1 MPKTIKLKPHLD
13 ATELE
18 SRYRKARDPVLRSH
32 YQILWLLSSGE
43 TTTRVME
50 VTGYSRGWI
59 QQLARRYNSDGARAL
74 GDGRHGNPGA
84 KDRALL
90 SVDQQE
96 ELREALE
103 KLHSTIPL
111 DEARIIEIIEEIRDL
126 TSETGSPFLPNEK
139 GLLARVPQHKRFL
152 PSAAA

>member
-1 MPKTIKLKPHLD
+1 MNFPLSLPSARSLAWDACAPTIFQANSGAKF
-13 ATELE
+13 
-18 SRYRKARDPVLRSH
+18 RDK
-32 YQILWLLSSGE
+32 SGE
-43 TTTRVME
+43 IVSFGPRLIDFAHRE
-50 VTGYSRGWI
+50 SLWDAR
-59 QQLARRYNSDGARAL
+59 QLHRPCLERQAMSYYEDREAVARRL
-74 GDGRHGNPGA
+74 
-84 KDRALL
+84 
-90 SVDQQE
+90 E

-126 TSETGSPFLPNEK
+126 TSETGSPFLSNEK